1 MASAAPRIAR
11 RGRLLLVAL
20 VFALTLAATRVEAHF
35 GVFGDPLASL
45 FHREPSPLF
54 HGFPARYGLHQPAT
68 CPNAHAPLQ
77 RALFHVDDAP
87 DAFLVSAR
95 LPGVNSQDIRV
106 RREPGLLTVEA
117 ARAVP
122 RGCERFTPR
131 GDRLFRQWRLPADV
145 RLTEV
150 TATFENEQLR
160 ITLPR
165 GAPKPEQ
172 PRGQQPSEQPRQQP
186 PQQQQQQPR
195 EQPQQQQAKPPS
207 PPPHKVPSPSL
218 EQLERVFE
226 QSLRAAS
233 DATRIPER
241 EPTEPVETDADGEPR
256 FFHTALL
263 EERPEVDAVQDE
275 EAISLV

>member
-1 MASAAPRIAR
+1 MASAAPRVAR
-11 RGRLLLVAL
+11 RSRVLLLAL
-20 VFALTLAATRVEAHF
+20 ALALTLAVTRVEAHF

-45 FHREPSPLF
+45 FRHDPSPLF

-77 RALFHVDDAP
+77 RAFFHVDEAP

-95 LPGVNSQDIRV
+95 LPGVHSQDIRV

-122 RGCERFTPR
+122 RRCERFTPR
-131 GDRLFRQWRLPADV
+131 GDRLSRQWRLPADV
-145 RLTEV
+145 RLAEV

-172 PRGQQPSEQPRQQP
+172 ARGQPQPQ
-186 PQQQQQQPR
+186 PQQQQQRQ
-195 EQPQQQQAKPPS
+195 EEQQQTKPPT
-207 PPPHKVPSPSL
+207 PAPRKVVSPSL

-226 QSLRAAS
+226 QSLGAAS
-233 DATRIPER
+233 EATRIAER
-241 EPTEPVETDADGEPR
+241 EPAEPVETDADGEPR
-256 FFHTALL
+256 FFHTALS

-275 EAISLV
+275 EAVSLV